1 MIEKVAQPFR
11 VVILSGL
18 SGAGKSVALRAL
30 EDVGYFCID
39 NLPAVLIKPLIEN
52 LKNRDNLAH
61 LAVGLDI
68 REKEFLAEA
77 SDVLSSLREEI
88 NLQIV
93 FLEATEGSLLRRY
106 RETRRPHPMTAFGKA
121 KTIQEAIILERQ
133 LLRQMRADADRIID
147 TSNYNPHE
155 LRSII
160 QSMFSPSEDTQGL
173 RVNLMSFGFKYGLP
187 HSADIVFDARFLPN
201 PHFDARLRHLKGT
214 DEEVF
219 NFVINHSETQK
230 FLGLILE
237 LLDFLIP
244 CYIKEGR
251 SYLTIA
257 VGCTGGRHRSPA
269 LIKYLSR
276 ELEERFQI
284 KPILTNRDIDNE

>member
-1 MIEKVAQPFR
+1 MGYR

-52 LKNRDNLAH
+52 LRGRDNLNH

-68 REKEFLAEA
+68 REKEFLPEA
-77 SDVLSSLREEI
+77 SDLLGSLRREVD
-88 NLQIV
+88 LQII

-106 RETRRPHPMTAFGKA
+106 RETRRPHPMTAVGTA
-121 KTIQEAIILERQ
+121 KTLQEAIVLERHM
-133 LLRQMRADADRIID
+133 LRQIRDDADRIID

-155 LRSII
+155 LRNII
-160 QSMFSPSEDTQGL
+160 QSMFSPSTEANGL
-173 RVNLMSFGFKYGLP
+173 KVSLMSFGFKYGPP
-187 HSADIVFDARFLPN
+187 HSADLLFDARFLPN
-201 PHFDARLRHLKGT
+201 PYFNPSLKPLKGT

-219 NFVINHSETQK
+219 NFVINHSETQR

-237 LLDFLIP
+237 LLCFLIP

-257 VGCTGGRHRSPA
+257 IGCTGGRHRSPA

-276 ELEERFQI
+276 ELEERLQI
-284 KPILTNRDIDNE
+284 RPISINRDIDNE